1 MDFVFE
7 ILCFA
12 GLLLLK
18 ELPKEEFLP
27 EDFPAHAPQVP
38 PLPQCPHLEQ
48 LVQAA
53 QLAEPVHLPSWPTL
67 SLALKQEF
75 KINALKVIM
84 MKGIS
89 FFMVISLVIVLQCHQ
104 KFITVVINFIQ
115 VAQQDFFSGFLSIME
130 GFQVFVIRI
139 EMESAERFPVVVI
152 QQDPEI
158 R

>member
-18 ELPKEEFLP
+18 ELPKDEFLP
-27 EDFPAHAPQVP
+27 EDFPAHVPQVP

-89 FFMVISLVIVLQCHQ
+89 FFIVISLVIVLQCHQ

-115 VAQQDFFSGFLSIME
+115 GTQEDFFTGFLPIME
-130 GFQVFVIRI
+130 SFKVFVACI
-139 EMESAERFPVVVI
+139 EAEPADRFPIIIV
-152 QQDPEI
+152 QQNPEV